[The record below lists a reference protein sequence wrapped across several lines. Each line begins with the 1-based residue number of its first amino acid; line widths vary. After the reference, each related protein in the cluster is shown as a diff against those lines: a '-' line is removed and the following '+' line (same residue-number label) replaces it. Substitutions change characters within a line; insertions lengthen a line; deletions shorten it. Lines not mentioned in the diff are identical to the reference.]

1 MFDLKISGGLVVDGT
16 GVAGQVMDIGI
27 VGDRIVAMGD
37 LSDEAVREIDASGRI
52 VTPGFVDIHTHYDGQ
67 ATWDPEMAPSSWH
80 GVTTVVMGNC
90 GVGFAP
96 AAPDKQEWLVGL
108 MEGVEDIPGSA
119 LTEGMTGTGSLS
131 RISRRIGRAGSY
143 GRCRRTSAHRSSACL
158 RHG

>member
-37 LSDEAVREIDASGRI
+37 LSDEAAREIDASGRI

-96 AAPDKQEWLVGL
+96 AAPDKREWLVGL
-108 MEGVEDIPGSA
+108 MALSLALAAPDTNETTHTGVVFVV
-119 LTEGMTGTGSLS
+119 
-131 RISRRIGRAGSY
+131 
-143 GRCRRTSAHRSSACL
+143 ACDSHFP
-158 RHG
+158 RE